1 MDLYAP
7 YLLRFAKVKVGDASV
22 CEDIVQEA
30 FIVLFQKFDQVQ
42 PEKVKAFLFQVV
54 YNKIKDY
61 YKLKKN
67 NVEVEPYHAQ
77 VSDGR
82 VAAEAKDIVNIA
94 MAQLPQTDRDLIVL
108 RDLEGYDYKEIAQI
122 TGLSDNQVK
131 VYLFRARKKMKSLL
145 EKMEVRYGGN

>member
-22 CEDIVQEA
+22 WEDIVQEA

-94 MAQLPQTDRDLIVL
+94 MAPPPIDIIICVHSYQ
-108 RDLEGYDYKEIAQI
+108 
-122 TGLSDNQVK
+122 
-131 VYLFRARKKMKSLL
+131 
-145 EKMEVRYGGN
+145 